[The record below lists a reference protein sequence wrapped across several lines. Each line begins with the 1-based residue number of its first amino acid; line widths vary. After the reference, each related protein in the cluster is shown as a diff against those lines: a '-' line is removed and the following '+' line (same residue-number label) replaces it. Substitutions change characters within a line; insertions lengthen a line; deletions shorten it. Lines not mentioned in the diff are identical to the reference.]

1 MRSGYRGRYRMAP
14 EEEKFGESDVSAA
27 HSILDRRRGGILL
40 QITSLPGNLN
50 NGDLGREAYRFVDF
64 MVGCGL
70 SVWQTLPV
78 NPTHPDGSPY
88 QCLSAHAGNPRMI
101 DLGWLVDRG
110 WLTPDDI
117 RVASLSVSSEFDPRE
132 HCLFLAREAFER
144 SGAGFSES
152 YQSFLQRHQD
162 WLPDFSLFMAIRAE
176 LGGQCWQDWP
186 ADLRDRQPAAL
197 KAARQRLA
205 QRVNQANFEQYVFF
219 EQWQALRAYANSRG
233 ILLFGDIPI
242 FVAGDS
248 ADVWARRE
256 EFDLIGEGRSRVV
269 AGVPPDYF
277 SATGQR
283 WGNPHYR
290 WDRMQANG
298 FSWWLER
305 FKGQLTLYDWIR
317 IDHFRGL
324 EAYWEIPAH
333 SDTAI
338 EGRWVKAPGE
348 ALLQAL
354 FDSVE
359 GGGLPLIAENLGIIT
374 PEVEALRERFDIPGM
389 LILQFAFDGG
399 PGNPYL
405 PHNHTPNNVVYT
417 GTHDNDTTLSWFS
430 DLDTG
435 QQEHVNRY
443 LGNPACG
450 MPRALV
456 QSALA
461 SVAKLAILP
470 MQDVLGL
477 GKGHRMNTPGTTLG
491 NWAWRFTWD
500 QVEEQNSSWLHENM
514 HLYGRGPC

>member
-1 MRSGYRGRYRMAP
+1 VA
-14 EEEKFGESDVSAA
+14 AA
-27 HSILDRRRGGILL
+27 HSILDRRRAGILL
-40 QITSLPGNLN
+40 HITSLPGNLN
-50 NGDLGREAYRFVDF
+50 NGDLGHEAYRFVDF

-70 SVWQTLPV
+70 TVWQTLPV

-101 DLGWLVDRG
+101 DLDWLVDRG

-117 RVASLSVSSEFDPRE
+117 QEAALPESDQRE
-132 HCLFLAREAFER
+132 RCLTRAYEAFER
-144 SGAGFSES
+144 SDAGGLAES
-152 YQSFLQRHQD
+152 YQSFLKIHQH
-162 WLPDFSLFMAIRAE
+162 WLPDYALFMAIRAE
-176 LGGQCWQDWP
+176 LGGLSWHDWP
-186 ADLRDRQPAAL
+186 APLRDRRPAAL
-197 KAARQRLA
+197 RAARKRLA
-205 QRVNQANFEQYVFF
+205 RRVSQVNFEQFVFF
-219 EQWQALRAYANSRG
+219 EQWQALRAYANHRG

-248 ADVWARRE
+248 ADVWARRD
-256 EFDLIGEGRSRVV
+256 EFDLDEHGRARVV

-290 WDRMQANG
+290 WERMQANG
-298 FSWWLER
+298 FSWWLAR
-305 FKGQLTLYDWIR
+305 FKGQLVLYDWIR

-333 SDTAI
+333 SETAM
-338 EGRWVKAPGE
+338 EGRWVKAPGA
-348 ALLQAL
+348 ALLQTL

-359 GGGLPLIAENLGIIT
+359 GGRLPLIAENLGIIT

-405 PHNHTPNNVVYT
+405 PHNHSHNDVVYT

-430 DLDTG
+430 DLDPG
-435 QQEHVNRY
+435 QQEHVWRY
-443 LGNPACG
+443 LGNPGCG
-450 MPRALV
+450 MPKALV

-470 MQDVLGL
+470 MQDLL
-477 GKGHRMNTPGTTLG
+477 NMGKGHRMNTPGTTSG
-491 NWAWRFTWD
+491 NWDWRFTWD
-500 QVEEQNSSWLHENM
+500 QVSEQDSAWLNENIR
-514 HLYGRGPC
+514 LYGRNPY